1 MITAES
7 LNNRHSYAC
16 KVGVRLEPLPYPPS
30 PPSVGS
36 DTSDCDAPDA
46 PNSPNRPRL
55 SIITKRSH
63 SPLFDEKGKKKSY
76 CIHVCEALP
85 LVCKNVKLKMLDHLL
100 LGGEHTKKVSPG
112 FNSPIKPDEDAT
124 SDEKKDIVKASPS
137 FGMFSLF
144 KYHLRRGYLNTELK
158 KNNKIYCSHIF
169 SLVLG
174 LPILVFIGQ
183 WLLYAALILHEIKN
197 YNSTICSNEG
207 TFENKMMISGIC
219 LIYFV
224 RSFFLWDNI
233 TNTLS
238 LKKMNK
244 VDNITA
250 ILDTFQEFSFTILV
264 YGANIWVVFIEDDIQ
279 NMILNSLAM
288 EFLMVLD
295 NEFEELYFQ
304 YMPGTAD
311 DIYDN
316 VFVSYDENKVLLED
330 RKKEDKCFRCFSY
343 VAFIPYKILVITMFL
358 FPFFCFFMVF
368 AGPACK

>member
-1 MITAES
+1 MITTES
-7 LNNRHSYAC
+7 LNNHHSYAC
-16 KVGVRLEPLPYPPS
+16 KIEEQVSSEHLHYPPS
-30 PPSVGS
+30 HTSNDS
-36 DTSDCDAPDA
+36 DVSYTSDCDAPD
-46 PNSPNRPRL
+46 RPRL

-63 SPLFDEKGKKKSY
+63 SPLLDEAGKKKTY
-76 CIHVCEALP
+76 CTHVCEALP
-85 LVCKNVKLKMLDHLL
+85 LVCKNVKSKLGDHLL

-112 FNSPIKPDEDAT
+112 FYSPIKPDESAT
-124 SDEKKDIVKASPS
+124 SDEKKEIVKSSPS

-144 KYHLRRGYLNTELK
+144 KYHLRRGYLNKELK

-183 WLLYAALILHEIKN
+183 WLLYSSLVLHEINN
-197 YNSTICSNEG
+197 YDGAICSNNG
-207 TFENKMMISGIC
+207 TFENKMMISGVC

-238 LKKMNK
+238 LKKMNR
-244 VDNITA
+244 VDNKTA

-264 YGANIWVVFIEDDIQ
+264 YGANIWVVFVEEDIQ

-316 VFVSYDENKVLLED
+316 IFVSYDENKILLEY

-343 VAFIPYKILVITMFL
+343 AAYIPYKILVITMFL

-368 AGPACK
+368 AGPVCK